1 MNHGQI
7 FENEGSVGK
16 KSLPTD
22 KMFPNIMLRVEWDDT
37 HETNENGAGLAF
49 VRCKVIVKMR
59 ESPVPLEYALNISS
73 PEFEV

>member
-1 MNHGQI
+1 
-7 FENEGSVGK
+7 
-16 KSLPTD
+16 
-22 KMFPNIMLRVEWDDT
+22 MFPNIMLRVEWDDT

-73 PEFEV
+73 PEFGV